1 MLLDLTCL
9 YRRPQTG
16 CLGWKW
22 PENLV
27 EPAKMK
33 AGDYWKSWKESWKTQ
48 GNTKAAGGA
57 AGAAGGVAAVLPEAD
72 GKGAFASKMGNE
84 TAK

>member
-1 MLLDLTCL
+1 
-9 YRRPQTG
+9 
-16 CLGWKW
+16 
-22 PENLV
+22 
-27 EPAKMK
+27 MK

-48 GNTKAAGGA
+48 GNKAGVA
-57 AGAAGGVAAVLPEAD
+57 AGAAAAGAVGGGGNAAKLPEAD